1 MKRTALM
8 LALTLATGIGVGMM
22 GNHVLIA
29 QQQPVTR
36 TILQQKDLEGA
47 AAADREVIMYVAEL
61 APGGVAG
68 KHYHP
73 GPELVFILEGA
84 LVLDPDSQPS
94 VTLKAGESAHIPAK
108 HVHNAK
114 NASATEP
121 SKVLVFLVGEKGQPL
136 ATPAP
141 WQAPSAP
148 DSLWAAWEPLIRPGH
163 HAVYD
168 LPVAK
173 YQGS

>member
-8 LALTLATGIGVGMM
+8 LALTLAIGIGVGMM
-22 GNHVLIA
+22 GHHVLIA

-36 TILQQKDLEGA
+36 TILQQKDLEGT
-47 AAADREVIMYVAEL
+47 ADKEVIMYVAEL

-73 GPELVFILEGA
+73 GPELVFILEGG
-84 LVLDPDSQPS
+84 LVLEPDSQPS
-94 VTLKAGESAHIPAK
+94 VTLKAGESAYIPAK

-114 NASATEP
+114 NASATGP

-141 WQAPSAP
+141 
-148 DSLWAAWEPLIRPGH
+148 
-163 HAVYD
+163 
-168 LPVAK
+168 
-173 YQGS
+173 